1 MKTSD
6 TVWQRLS
13 PWSRCVDKCTIC
25 NTEITANCDYNQGR
39 CPHRKPMIDIQPKDT
54 SRGHF
59 YVSMIKSV
67 LRIIAGAA
75 FAGTAFGW
83 GSVFAGGCLLMMAEV
98 LGILEEVV

>member
-1 MKTSD
+1 MTKTSD

-13 PWSRCVDKCTIC
+13 LWSHYVDNI
-25 NTEITANCDYNQGR
+25 E
-39 CPHRKPMIDIQPKDT
+39 IQPKDT

-83 GSVFAGGCLLMMAEV
+83 GSIFAGGCLLMMAEV
-98 LGILEEVV
+98 LGILEEIV